1 VAIDPSRLR
10 RDVRGPRL
18 APEDGAVSRTRV
30 ILGEIGE
37 NLACD
42 ELQRRGYAIVA
53 RRYRRRGGEIDIV
66 ATDGPTVVF
75 VEVKTRAGVEFGG
88 GADAITWT
96 KRRRMTAIATDF
108 LIRHGLAGRPC
119 RFDVV
124 AIGFDDD
131 RPAIVVYTN
140 AFNST
145 GG

>member
-1 VAIDPSRLR
+1 MSR
-10 RDVRGPRL
+10 
-18 APEDGAVSRTRV
+18 ARV
-30 ILGEIGE
+30 TLGEIGE

-42 ELQRRGYAIVA
+42 ELERRGYAIVA

-75 VEVKTRAGVEFGG
+75 VEVKTRAGVEFGS

-96 KRRRMTAIATDF
+96 KRRRMTATAIDF
-108 LIRHGLAGRPC
+108 LMRHGLTSRPC

-124 AIGFDDD
+124 SIGLGRDG
-131 RPAIVVYTN
+131 PAIVVYTN

-145 GG
+145 GA

>member
-1 VAIDPSRLR
+1 MSR
-10 RDVRGPRL
+10 
-18 APEDGAVSRTRV
+18 ARV
-30 ILGEIGE
+30 TLGEIGE

-42 ELQRRGYAIVA
+42 ELERRGYAIVA

-75 VEVKTRAGVEFGG
+75 VEVKTRAGVEFGS

-96 KRRRMTAIATDF
+96 KRRRMTATAIDF
-108 LIRHGLAGRPC
+108 LMRHGLTNRPC

-124 AIGFDDD
+124 SIGLGGDG
-131 RPAIVVYTN
+131 PAIVVYTN

-145 GG
+145 GA

>member
-1 VAIDPSRLR
+1 MSR
-10 RDVRGPRL
+10 
-18 APEDGAVSRTRV
+18 ARV
-30 ILGEIGE
+30 TLGEIGE

-42 ELQRRGYAIVA
+42 ELRRRGYAIVA

-75 VEVKTRAGVEFGG
+75 VEVKTRAGVEFGS
-88 GADAITWT
+88 GADAITWS

-108 LIRHGLAGRPC
+108 LARHGLTNRPC

-124 AIGFDDD
+124 SIGLEGDG
-131 RPAIVVYTN
+131 PAIVVYTN

-145 GG
+145 GA

>member
-1 VAIDPSRLR
+1 M
-10 RDVRGPRL
+10 
-18 APEDGAVSRTRV
+18 SRTRV

-42 ELQRRGYAIVA
+42 ELRRRGYAIVA

-66 ATDGPTVVF
+66 ATDGPTIVF
-75 VEVKTRAGVEFGG
+75 VEVKTRAGTEFGR
-88 GADAITWT
+88 GAEAITWT
-96 KRRRMTAIATDF
+96 KRRRMTAVATDF
-108 LIRHGLAGRPC
+108 LARHGLTDRPC

-124 AIGFDDD
+124 SIGLAGDG
-131 RPAIVVYTN
+131 PAIVVYTN

>member
-1 VAIDPSRLR
+1 MSR
-10 RDVRGPRL
+10 
-18 APEDGAVSRTRV
+18 ARV
-30 ILGEIGE
+30 TLGEIGE

-42 ELQRRGYAIVA
+42 ELLRRGYAILT

-75 VEVKTRAGVEFGG
+75 VEVKTRAGVEFGS

-108 LIRHGLAGRPC
+108 LTRHGLTNRPC

-124 AIGFDDD
+124 SIGLGGDG
-131 RPAIVVYTN
+131 PAIVVYTN

-145 GG
+145 GA

>member
-1 VAIDPSRLR
+1 M
-10 RDVRGPRL
+10 
-18 APEDGAVSRTRV
+18 SRTRV

-108 LIRHGLAGRPC
+108 LARHGLADRPC

-124 AIGFDDD
+124 AIGFDGD